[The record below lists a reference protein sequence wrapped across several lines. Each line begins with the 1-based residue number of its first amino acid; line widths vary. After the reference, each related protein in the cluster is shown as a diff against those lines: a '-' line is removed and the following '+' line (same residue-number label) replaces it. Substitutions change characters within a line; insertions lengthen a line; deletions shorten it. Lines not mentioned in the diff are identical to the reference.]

1 MENISIHISA
11 HFVAVVYQ
19 INAEHSRGQSR
30 DEFRQTCGVR
40 FYVFECYKEYY
51 CGSRTHDRTLRGV
64 EEISCYKRCDIG
76 KNRDENPF
84 FRNGHVVFSYE
95 SGNKIQHNEPYDVV
109 AVAHGKLRDYVNVA
123 GKYTENDRH
132 DAYCQVRLF
141 FYPLDDNV
149 EERRN
154 KHHEYVCREK
164 PVFAAYNG
172 KNRRQK
178 PFDRETFNALYA

>member
-1 MENISIHISA
+1 MTNFDKRAEFVFTSLSAIRSIIA
-11 HFVAVVYQ
+11 
-19 INAEHSRGQSR
+19 
-30 DEFRQTCGVR
+30 GV
-40 FYVFECYKEYY
+40 E
-51 CGSRTHDRTLRGV
+51 RTLRGV

-141 FYPLDDNV
+141 VYPLDDNV

-154 KHHEYVCREK
+154 KHHEYVRREK